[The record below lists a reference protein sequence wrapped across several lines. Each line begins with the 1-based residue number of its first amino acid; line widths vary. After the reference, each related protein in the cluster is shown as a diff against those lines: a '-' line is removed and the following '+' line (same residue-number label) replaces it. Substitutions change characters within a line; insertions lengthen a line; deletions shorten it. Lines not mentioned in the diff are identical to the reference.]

1 MASMGKGE
9 FLWQIM
15 LGKMDNYVQKNEV
28 GSLPYTILHRNF
40 LKWIKDLNIKTK
52 TVKLLEENIG
62 ESFMV
67 LDLATISWL
76 CNKDTGNNKNKL
88 NFIKIKNFWAERIQP
103 TEKKATL
110 GIGEN
115 IC

>member
-1 MASMGKGE
+1 
-9 FLWQIM
+9 
-15 LGKMDNYVQKNEV
+15 
-28 GSLPYTILHRNF
+28 
-40 LKWIKDLNIKTK
+40 
-52 TVKLLEENIG
+52 
-62 ESFMV
+62 MV

-115 IC
+115 ICKSYI